1 MNIRIAFRNMEHN
14 PELEE
19 YAYNELAKLNKF
31 FQPNDATI
39 SIDLVMDV
47 EGVDHRQYRAEL
59 RVNDKHGQLVSH
71 EFGRDLYGVILQ
83 AVNKMADE
91 LSTGKTRRLDLR
103 DKPHDDVAPVRKDK
117 LDFEK

>member
-1 MNIRIAFRNMEHN
+1 MNTRIAFRNIEHK

-19 YAYNELAKLNKF
+19 YAQNELAKLNKF
-31 FQPNDATI
+31 FQPDDATI
-39 SIDLVMDV
+39 YIDLVIDV
-47 EGVDHRQYRAEL
+47 EGVDHRLYRAEL

-71 EFGRDLYGVILQ
+71 ELGRDLYAVILQ
-83 AVNKMADE
+83 AINKMTEE
-91 LSTGKTRRLDLR
+91 LSKSKSRRLDLR